1 LVYSPLGVFM
11 EPGRGLEHVI
21 PFFAFAPG
29 IRKMI
34 YTTNAHHRARDRAAH
49 QDAPAP
55 VQRPRHDPPARRRRR
70 HQDPGRQSH
79 LPRDRHYRVSEER
92 RHARKR
98 RRHGEPRLD
107 PHHAALRPPARR
119 GEPRRGGAD
128 FDLSPDPR
136 VPRFTRMGSH
146 PSAALWQE

>member
-1 LVYSPLGVFM
+1 VYSPLGVFM

-98 RRHGEPRLD
+98 RRNRDESRGLI
-107 PHHAALRPPARR
+107 AFALVIGRTIQANVLVA
-119 GEPRRGGAD
+119 PRRASRRC
-128 FDLSPDPR
+128 LAH
-136 VPRFTRMGSH
+136 T
-146 PSAALWQE
+146 AATTLKKGVRR